1 MKRGIFPL
9 VFHFRA
15 VRGFSLES
23 FFIFNFFFPFGR
35 GSFVCLCGWRW
46 GWCFVVLGLVSAVH
60 FFLLLVRKTNKDR
73 SCFKPKLNKNIC
85 DQKNKS
91 LICIY

>member
-23 FFIFNFFFPFGR
+23 FYIFNLLFYLPLWSR
-35 GSFVCLCGWRW
+35 GFLFVCVGVAV
-46 GWCFVVLGLVSAVH
+46 GVVFVVLGH
-60 FFLLLVRKTNKDR
+60 R
-73 SCFKPKLNKNIC
+73 SCFKPKLNKKIC
-85 DQKNKS
+85 DQKKKS
-91 LICIY
+91 LICMH